1 MPDANRGPRPQQS
14 GALCMYTINI
24 RINVFFVHIGG
35 AMVLDTSTMF
45 RAGDIQVHKLFLG
58 EPSWLEA
65 KKSRDTDTA
74 MPCVGLMFS
83 SCWLRQSHLFS
94 YWSGLKGS
102 FDLYQP
108 AYWFRQSQLYFYWSG
123 LKSWCD
129 LYRPLRQ
136 SHLSSYWSGLKSSY
150 DLYRPGAWQPCS
162 RPGHHACLDR
172 FAFIIAILSEEF
184 KALNWR
190 D

>member
-1 MPDANRGPRPQQS
+1 
-14 GALCMYTINI
+14 
-24 RINVFFVHIGG
+24 
-35 AMVLDTSTMF
+35 MVLDTSTMF

-102 FDLYQP
+102 FDLSQP
-108 AYWFRQSQLYFYWSG
+108 AYWF
-123 LKSWCD
+123 
-129 LYRPLRQ
+129 RQ
-136 SHLSSYWSGLKSSY
+136 SHLSSYWSGLKSSF
-150 DLYRPGAWQPCS
+150 DLYRPAYWFRQSHLPSYLSGLKSTFNLYQPS
-162 RPGHHACLDR
+162 GWFRQSLCLSIGQD
-172 FAFIIAILSEEF
+172 
-184 KALNWR
+184 
-190 D
+190 

>member
-1 MPDANRGPRPQQS
+1 MPDANREPRPQQS

-45 RAGDIQVHKLFLG
+45 RAGDIQVHILFLG
-58 EPSWLEA
+58 EPRWLQA

-74 MPCVGLMFS
+74 RPCVGLMFS

-108 AYWFRQSQLYFYWSG
+108 AYW
-123 LKSWCD
+123 
-129 LYRPLRQ
+129 LRQ
-136 SHLSSYWSGLKSSY
+136 SHLFSFWSGLKSSFDPY
-150 DLYRPGAWQPCS
+150 QPAYWLRQS
-162 RPGHHACLDR
+162 LCLSIGQDWR
-172 FAFIIAILSEEF
+172 ATCTGLPIGSDNLSCISIGQ
-184 KALNWR
+184 

>member
-1 MPDANRGPRPQQS
+1 
-14 GALCMYTINI
+14 
-24 RINVFFVHIGG
+24 
-35 AMVLDTSTMF
+35 MVLDTSTMF

-65 KKSRDTDTA
+65 KKSRDMDTA

-108 AYWFRQSQLYFYWSG
+108 AYWF
-123 LKSWCD
+123 
-129 LYRPLRQ
+129 RQ